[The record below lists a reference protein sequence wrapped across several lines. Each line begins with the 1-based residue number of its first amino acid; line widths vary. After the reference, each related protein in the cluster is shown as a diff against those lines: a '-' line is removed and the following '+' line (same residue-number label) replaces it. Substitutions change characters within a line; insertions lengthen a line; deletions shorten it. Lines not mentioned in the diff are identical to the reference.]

1 MSLDRKFSEDGK
13 QLTIFVDEKFDFGK
27 VKDFREAY
35 TSDTEN
41 VKDIAIDL
49 EKTEY
54 MDSSALGMLL
64 NMQKTMQETVKNFS
78 IVNSRPHLTC
88 TDFSLYPLVSGFF
101 LSYVSQ

>member
-78 IVNSRPHLTC
+78 IVNSRPQVLKILGIARFDKKFTI
-88 TDFSLYPLVSGFF
+88 V
-101 LSYVSQ
+101 